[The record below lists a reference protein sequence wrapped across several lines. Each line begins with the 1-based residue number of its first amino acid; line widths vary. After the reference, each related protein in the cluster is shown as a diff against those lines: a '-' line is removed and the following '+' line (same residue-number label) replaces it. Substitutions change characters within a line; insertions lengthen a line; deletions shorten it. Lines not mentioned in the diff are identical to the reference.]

1 MTELGIEEKSIL
13 SALGLDVLPVHIRR
27 KTDYM
32 EPDFI
37 DTCYVE
43 CFGHVLAVYHK
54 RDNWCYIK
62 ELYRLR
68 IHKDGVTATQIL
80 DFSGFEADTAMGFHP
95 AEPAYRARLLKRLN
109 EGIAK
114 FKSLARLSVAVASYA
129 HVGISPDYGSQFR
142 IVELKNGLYEVQQ
155 FRCKWD
161 GLSSLKEWTR
171 PEDDRMNT
179 FNTLEEARDYK
190 ERLVARML
198 EQEGFSIKRVVE

>member
-129 HVGISPDYGSQFR
+129 HVGISPDWRQWHAIRNCIAGRFCIAARTIKQ
-142 IVELKNGLYEVQQ
+142 IAGNPLE
-155 FRCKWD
+155 D
-161 GLSSLKEWTR
+161 SLKKVNFR
-171 PEDDRMNT
+171 LDRI
-179 FNTLEEARDYK
+179 ES
-190 ERLVARML
+190 RLATMKPYT
-198 EQEGFSIKRVVE
+198 E